1 MKKDYRSGSDLT
13 RFRAFCYSLECY
25 VGTSTF
31 NTLTFELYHSQKANR
46 DTYSKPPWALRV
58 PFRPSPNDIL
68 THLKGN
74 RIEMKKDYRSGSDLG
89 HYGAFRDGN
98 PL

>member
-1 MKKDYRSGSDLT
+1 MS
-13 RFRAFCYSLECY
+13 AQ
-25 VGTSTF
+25 VVF
-31 NTLTFELYHSQKANR
+31 NLIVFELYNGSKANR

-58 PFRPSPNDIL
+58 SRSPTPPNDIL
-68 THLKGN
+68 THLKVK

-89 HYGAFRDGN
+89 HYGVFRNGN

>member
-58 PFRPSPNDIL
+58 PMKAEDRYPYVLFSLISRAQIL
-68 THLKGN
+68 CLLFQMRQH
-74 RIEMKKDYRSGSDLG
+74 II
-89 HYGAFRDGN
+89 
-98 PL
+98 

>member
-1 MKKDYRSGSDLT
+1 MLAHLYVRQKYLNSTTARKQIGIPIRSRL
-13 RFRAFCYSLECY
+13 A
-25 VGTSTF
+25 
-31 NTLTFELYHSQKANR
+31 
-46 DTYSKPPWALRV
+46 
-58 PFRPSPNDIL
+58 FRPSSNDIL